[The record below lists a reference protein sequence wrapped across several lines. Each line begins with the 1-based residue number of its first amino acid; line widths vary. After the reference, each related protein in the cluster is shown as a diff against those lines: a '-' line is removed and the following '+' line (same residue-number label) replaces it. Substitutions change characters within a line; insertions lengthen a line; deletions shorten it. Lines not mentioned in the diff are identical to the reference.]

1 MQGYAPQPN
10 AKHREKKDQHI
21 HLDFKKKIQKNLQSR
36 LRHLGM
42 RGVTIKMTA
51 ANMILW

>member
-21 HLDFKKKIQKNLQSR
+21 HLDFKKKNSEKFTEQTQAFGDERCDYQNDCC
-36 LRHLGM
+36 
-42 RGVTIKMTA
+42 
-51 ANMILW
+51 